1 MFKFSD
7 LHLCIIIIII
17 SKITWYPT
25 WRLVH
30 VLVHHTNRSP
40 IFQRITKTLTIYYR
54 CHTSVCGLSCLTH
67 PFSSGNSRKIPNS
80 KAKQWSKIPWSF
92 NKIVR
97 HIWLR
102 NLAISSYRY
111 HIPVTTSQISSMR
124 ESYFQHDKRGP
135 AIPEW
140 SLKFAKNSTMD
151 FCHYFNQ
158 TSVTWLSRQIITM
171 VIMPRLQIRR
181 NIFSF
186 RQINTVQAIKRHTQ
200 PR

>member
-17 SKITWYPT
+17 ISKITWY
-25 WRLVH
+25 VH

-67 PFSSGNSRKIPNS
+67 PFLSGNSGKIPIS
-80 KAKQWSKIPWSF
+80 KAKQWGKIPWSS

-111 HIPVTTSQISSMR
+111 HIPSQLLKHERVLLSAWQEGSGYSRMISKICK
-124 ESYFQHDKRGP
+124 EFDYGFLP
-135 AIPEW
+135 
-140 SLKFAKNSTMD
+140 LF
-151 FCHYFNQ
+151 
-158 TSVTWLSRQIITM
+158 
-171 VIMPRLQIRR
+171 
-181 NIFSF
+181 
-186 RQINTVQAIKRHTQ
+186 
-200 PR
+200 